1 MRRYTRRGRTIR
13 TKRRDQASLL
23 GGAKVVDL
31 GIINEGE
38 QQIGS
43 IRVLVVDDHDLFRT
57 GLATL
62 LGAQPDIEVVAQ
74 ASGGRMGVRLAAELR
89 PDVVLM
95 DLRMPDLEGPEATRE
110 ILRLRPA
117 TRIVALT
124 VVTEDSAVAAALEA
138 GACGFLAK
146 DTPIDSVAFAVR
158 AAAQGAAWLSPL
170 AAEVLLGR
178 LRQPRVVEGLGP
190 DPGVA
195 LSPRELDVLRLIAQ
209 GMENSEIAE
218 ELQISRRTAKNHVSN
233 ILAKLGLPS
242 RVQAAIYAVRRGL
255 A

>member
-1 MRRYTRRGRTIR
+1 M
-13 TKRRDQASLL
+13 
-23 GGAKVVDL
+23 
-31 GIINEGE
+31 
-38 QQIGS
+38 
-43 IRVLVVDDHDLFRT
+43 
-57 GLATL
+57 
-62 LGAQPDIEVVAQ
+62 
-74 ASGGRMGVRLAAELR
+74 
-89 PDVVLM
+89 
-95 DLRMPDLEGPEATRE
+95 
-110 ILRLRPA
+110 
-117 TRIVALT
+117 
-124 VVTEDSAVAAALEA
+124 AAALEA

-146 DTPIDSVAFAVR
+146 DTPIDSVAVAVR

-190 DPGVA
+190 DPGAA